1 MQADQAVKRS
11 VARTGGQNENEKM
24 IEIAGMDPVKSSE
37 ALLRNNEVEVPE
49 DSRQQPEVHNDCSGS
64 VAGYAF
70 AAIRAATQL

>member
-1 MQADQAVKRS
+1 
-11 VARTGGQNENEKM
+11 M
-24 IEIAGMDPVKSSE
+24 IEIAGMDSVKSSE

-70 AAIRAATQL
+70 AAIRAATPL

>member
-1 MQADQAVKRS
+1 
-11 VARTGGQNENEKM
+11 M
-24 IEIAGMDPVKSSE
+24 IEIAGMDSVKGSE

-70 AAIRAATQL
+70 AAIRAATPL